1 VLLKRLCVPTLA
13 ALTLAGCVG
22 DDQDDSDPATARSF
36 DFSAMMANY
45 ADNLIRPQ
53 AQTFAE
59 QTSEMSDGPLADYCA
74 AIGTESEAQAL
85 AEARSSWRQ
94 TMDLWQENE
103 VLQIGPLS
111 QNGGALRN
119 RIYSFGTTSTSTC
132 GVDQSVV
139 LAQDPD
145 FDLSSRAVGSR
156 GLDALEY
163 LLFNNN
169 LDHTCPAQIV
179 ETQDWNQRP
188 DEQRKA
194 WRCDYAQELARDI
207 ETAAGELVA
216 AWDPEQGD
224 YRFSLVNPTRQEENL
239 EALSDALFFIE
250 LDTKDRKVGVPTGI
264 NDGCS
269 AIACPEDVE
278 SPFSQTSLDNVRANL
293 VAFRR
298 ALNGG
303 EGLGFDDIIRSE
315 GFASVV
321 EDFNREIDDALAQ
334 LDAMDTSLY
343 ADTRALLE
351 SGDRAACENSAANP
365 ETIQAVPSCSL
376 HGLLKRITDRLRTD
390 FITIVDLDLPDRG
403 QADND

>member
-1 VLLKRLCVPTLA
+1 MFLKRLCVPALA
-13 ALTLAGCVG
+13 MLTLAGCVG
-22 DDQDDSDPATARSF
+22 DDQDDSDLDTARNF

-53 AQTFAE
+53 AQAFANQSAE
-59 QTSEMSDGPLADYCA
+59 FNDGPLADYCST
-74 AIGTESEAQAL
+74 IGTESEAQAL
-85 AEARSSWRQ
+85 DNARSAWRE
-94 TMDLWQENE
+94 TMDLWQEIE
-103 VLQIGPLS
+103 VLKIGPLS
-111 QNGGALRN
+111 ENNGALRN

-132 GVDQSVV
+132 GVDQAVV
-139 LAQDPD
+139 LAQNTD
-145 FDLSSRAVGSR
+145 FDLSSRAIGSR

-163 LLFNNN
+163 LLFNDN

-207 ETAAGELVA
+207 EAAAVELVA

-269 AIACPEDVE
+269 AIACPEEVE

-293 VAFRR
+293 IAFRR

-303 EGLGFDDIIRSE
+303 DGLGFDDIIRSE